1 MLGFIR
7 VATASPAMR
16 VADCDFNAEQMLI
29 SVGNARKS
37 GAQVL
42 LFPELGVTG
51 YTCADLFRQT
61 TLLSSSERA
70 LGRIAAQTRDW
81 DGIMVIG
88 IPVPVDGRLYNCA
101 AVIQGGQIRG
111 FVPKSHIPG
120 NNEYYEPRWF
130 APAADCPRKTVGY
143 AGREQ
148 PIGTD
153 LVFEVSGRPTLAI
166 GIEICEDLW
175 VPIPP
180 SSLAARAGAT
190 LLLNLSASNEL
201 IGKSDYRR
209 SLVAN
214 QSARGLCAYAYAS
227 ANPCESS
234 TDMVFGGHMLIA
246 EGGRILSESSRFE
259 TSGTLL
265 FADVDTDRMVHD
277 RENMSSFHQ
286 RLPLDDCMPLWRRI
300 PLDPVGEPD
309 RTMAGNEMDHDG
321 KEAVCDGKGTAING
335 NGKPVRHIAASAL
348 MRPVERHP
356 FVPDNPAVRE
366 ERCSEI
372 IAIQTAGLAKRLTHT
387 GLKRLIV
394 GVSGGLD
401 STLALIVAARTM
413 DRLGLPRNGVT
424 GVTMPGFGTTDR
436 TRRNALALIAGLGA
450 EMREIPISEAAM
462 LHFRDIGHD
471 PSIHNVTYE
480 NVQARERTQVLMDLA
495 NLTGALLV
503 GTGDLSELALGWCT
517 YNGDHM
523 SMYAVNVGV
532 PKTLVKYLVGW
543 YADHEAGPDSRHILT
558 DVLATPISPELLPP
572 NPEGRISQ
580 KTEDVVGPYELH
592 DFFLYHLVRYG
603 AKPSKI
609 LTLAAHAFEGIY
621 PPEIIRRWLRLFLKR
636 FFAQQFKRS
645 CLPDG
650 PKVGTISLSPRGDW
664 RMPSDASPD
673 VWLMEL
679 GET

>member
-16 VADCDFNAEQMLI
+16 VADCDYNVEQML
-29 SVGNARKS
+29 VLVEKARIS

-51 YTCADLFRQT
+51 YTCGDLFRQT
-61 TLLSSSERA
+61 TLLVSAERA
-70 LGRIAAQTRDW
+70 LIRIAAQTGDW
-81 DGIMVIG
+81 DGILVVG
-88 IPVPVDGRLYNCA
+88 LPVPVDGRLYNCA
-101 AVIQGGQIRG
+101 AVLQNGRIHG

-130 APAADCPRKTVGY
+130 APAADCMRKTVSF
-143 AGREQ
+143 AGRVH

-153 LVFEVSGRPTLAI
+153 LIFEVSGRPSLVI
-166 GIEICEDLW
+166 GVEICEDLW
-175 VPIPP
+175 MPVPP

-190 LLLNLSASNEL
+190 LLLNPSASNEL

-214 QSARGLCAYAYAS
+214 QSARGLCVYAYAS
-227 ANPCESS
+227 ANPCEST
-234 TDMVFGGHMLIA
+234 TDMVFGGHMLVA
-246 EGGRILSESSRFE
+246 EGGRMLAESPRFD

-265 FADVDTDRMVHD
+265 LADADTERMVHD

-286 RLPLDDCMPLWRRI
+286 RFAWDDGVPSWRRVM
-300 PLDPVGEPD
+300 LDPVGEPD
-309 RTMAGNEMDHDG
+309 TVIFPLDPAGEPD
-321 KEAVCDGKGTAING
+321 AAAIGTAAS
-335 NGKPVRHIAASAL
+335 VRGYSPGTL
-348 MRPVERHP
+348 LRPVERHP
-356 FVPDNPAVRE
+356 FVPENPAVRE
-366 ERCSEI
+366 ERCREI
-372 IAIQTAGLAKRLTHT
+372 IAIQTAGLAKRLKHT

-413 DRLGLPRNGVT
+413 DGLGLPRNGVT

-436 TRRNALALIAGLGA
+436 TYRNALALMASLGV
-450 EMREIPISEAAM
+450 EIREIPIAEAAM

-471 PSIHNVTYE
+471 PAIHDVTYE
-480 NVQARERTQVLMDLA
+480 NVQARERTQILMDLA
-495 NLTGALLV
+495 NLSGALLV

-523 SMYAVNVGV
+523 SMYAVNTGV
-532 PKTLVKYLVGW
+532 PKTLVQYLVGW

-558 DVLATPISPELLPP
+558 DVLETPISPELLPP
-572 NPEGRISQ
+572 DSEGGIAQ

-592 DFFLYHLVRYG
+592 DFFLYHLIRYG
-603 AKPSKI
+603 AKPSKV
-609 LTLAAHAFEGIY
+609 LALATHAFVGIY
-621 PPEIIRRWLRLFLKR
+621 GPDVIRHWLRLFLKR

-664 RMPSDASPD
+664 RMPSDASAE
-673 VWLMEL
+673 VWLKEL
-679 GET
+679 DGN

>member
-16 VADCDFNAEQMLI
+16 VADCDFNAEKMLLL
-29 SVGNARKS
+29 VEKARQT

-51 YTCADLFRQT
+51 YTCGDLFRQT
-61 TLLSSSERA
+61 TLLASSERA
-70 LGRIAAQTRDW
+70 LTRIAERTGDW
-81 DGIMVIG
+81 DSILVVGL
-88 IPVPVDGRLYNCA
+88 PVPVDGRLFNCA
-101 AVIQGGQIRG
+101 AVLQNGRIHG

-130 APAADCPRKTVGY
+130 APAADCMRKTVSF
-143 AGREQ
+143 AGGMH

-153 LVFEVSGRPTLAI
+153 LIFEVSGRPSLVI

-175 VPIPP
+175 MPVPP

-190 LLLNLSASNEL
+190 LLLNPSASNEL

-214 QSARGLCAYAYAS
+214 QSARGLCIYAYAS
-227 ANPCESS
+227 ANPCEST
-234 TDMVFGGHMLIA
+234 TDMVFGGHMLVA
-246 EGGRILSESSRFE
+246 EGGRTLAESHRFD
-259 TSGTLL
+259 TSGALL
-265 FADVDTDRMVHD
+265 LADVDTERMVHD

-286 RLPLDDCMPLWRRI
+286 RFAWEDGIPSWRRVM
-300 PLDPVGEPD
+300 LDPVGEPD
-309 RTMAGNEMDHDG
+309 ADATGS
-321 KEAVCDGKGTAING
+321 AV
-335 NGKPVRHIAASAL
+335 PVRGHSPETL
-348 MRPVERHP
+348 LRPVERHP
-356 FVPDNPAVRE
+356 FVPENPAVRE
-366 ERCSEI
+366 ERCREI
-372 IAIQTAGLAKRLTHT
+372 MAIQTAGLAKRLTHT

-401 STLALIVAARTM
+401 STLALLVAARTM
-413 DRLGLPRNGVT
+413 DGLGLPRNGVI

-436 TRRNALALIAGLGA
+436 TYRNALALMASLGV
-450 EMREIPISEAAM
+450 EIREIPIAEAAT

-471 PSIHNVTYE
+471 PAIHDVTYE
-480 NVQARERTQVLMDLA
+480 NVQARERTQILMDLA

-523 SMYAVNVGV
+523 SMYAVNTGV
-532 PKTLVKYLVGW
+532 PKTLVQYLVGW
-543 YADHEAGPDSRHILT
+543 YADHEAGPDSRHILA
-558 DVLATPISPELLPP
+558 DVLETPISPELLPP
-572 NPEGRISQ
+572 NPEGGIAQ

-603 AKPSKI
+603 AKPSKV
-609 LTLAAHAFEGIY
+609 LALATHAFTGIY
-621 PPEIIRRWLRLFLKR
+621 APDVIRHWLRLFLKR

-664 RMPSDASPD
+664 RMPSDASVE
-673 VWLMEL
+673 VWLKEL
-679 GET
+679 DGN